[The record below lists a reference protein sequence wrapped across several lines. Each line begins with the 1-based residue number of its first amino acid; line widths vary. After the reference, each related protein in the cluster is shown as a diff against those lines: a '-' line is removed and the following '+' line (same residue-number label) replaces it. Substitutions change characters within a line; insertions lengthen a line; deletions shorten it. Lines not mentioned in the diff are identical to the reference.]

1 MSLPIRVQLLT
12 FLVDR
17 DEYALDILRVREI
30 ARPLPV
36 RPIPGAPPGLVG
48 VINLRHTEVIPV
60 IDLRRRFELPAAEDQ
75 RNQRIIVCVVEG
87 RLIGLF
93 VDEVVDVV
101 NVELREISSGSG
113 IFRGKAA
120 GLFAGVCQVRNRLL
134 VLLNLKRLLSSED
147 RVVIDAVRED
157 VASVRAGEGS

>member
-1 MSLPIRVQLLT
+1 MPSTVQLLT
-12 FLVDR
+12 FLVDS
-17 DEYALDILRVREI
+17 DEYALDIMRVREI

-36 RPIPGAPPGLVG
+36 RPIPGAPAGLVG
-48 VINLRHTEVIPV
+48 VINLRHTEVIPI
-60 IDLRRRFELPAAEDQ
+60 IDLRRRFELPPAAEL
-75 RNQRIIVCVVEG
+75 RNQRIIVCVVEA

-101 NVELREISSGSG
+101 NVERRDIHSGSG

-120 GLFAGVCQVRNRLL
+120 GLFAGVCHVRNRLL

-147 RVVIDAVRED
+147 RIAIDAVRQEI
-157 VASVRAGEGS
+157 ASARAGEES